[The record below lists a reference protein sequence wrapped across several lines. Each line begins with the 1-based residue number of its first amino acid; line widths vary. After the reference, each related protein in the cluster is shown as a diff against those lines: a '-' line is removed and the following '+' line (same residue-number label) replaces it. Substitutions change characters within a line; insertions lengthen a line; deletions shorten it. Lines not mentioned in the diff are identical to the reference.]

1 MAKSAAG
8 PLASG
13 SIDNF
18 LGSFQNHGYLETNK
32 FEVVLYPPFDINNRR
47 NFSGQDQADIVDQTI
62 NGRQTQEHITLRA
75 ESVNL
80 AGRNITSFEE
90 TNIYGPVKQIP
101 TGVSFAEDINVTFLA
116 SETMMERDFFE
127 SWQQTI
133 FDSSTWDLKY
143 YKDFI
148 GVIDIYTI
156 TRNNVGRKEFIRTYG
171 IRCEEVWPKT
181 IGPSELSMASGNELI
196 KIPVNF
202 AFRYWDRINVPFDNG
217 VDLDKD
223 ITIAV

>member
-116 SETMMERDFFE
+116 S
-127 SWQQTI
+127 I
-133 FDSSTWDLKY
+133 VSSFLLMLK
-143 YKDFI
+143 
-148 GVIDIYTI
+148 V
-156 TRNNVGRKEFIRTYG
+156 
-171 IRCEEVWPKT
+171 CSPQ
-181 IGPSELSMASGNELI
+181 SGGYP
-196 KIPVNF
+196 IPVE
-202 AFRYWDRINVPFDNG
+202 YPS
-217 VDLDKD
+217 LDSFLSPYFSRTRQNESA
-223 ITIAV
+223 I

>member
-1 MAKSAAG
+1 MGLEDFGQAQTTQRVSPGRTGVSAVES
-8 PLASG
+8 PIS
-13 SIDNF
+13 SEDM
-18 LGSFQNHGYLETNK
+18 K
-32 FEVVLYPPFDINNRR
+32 MIN
-47 NFSGQDQADIVDQTI
+47 
-62 NGRQTQEHITLRA
+62 LRA

-101 TGVSFAEDINVTFLA
+101 TGVSFAEDINITYIA

-127 SWQQTI
+127 SWQQLI
-133 FDSSTWDLKY
+133 FDPSTWDLNY
-143 YKDFI
+143 YQNFI
-148 GVIDIYTI
+148 GVIDIYTV
-156 TRNNVGRKEFIRTYG
+156 TRNNIGKKEYVRTYG

-202 AFRYWDRINVPFDNG
+202 AFRYWDRIDVPFNKQAQDADPEIRNAAFRRI
-217 VDLDKD
+217 K
-223 ITIAV
+223 